1 MKDES
6 KYIATMAIANS
17 LRKQG
22 ILTDEDY
29 CRIDTIFR
37 EKYAPSLSTLFT
49 DIRLLNIGNR
59 ANMHADK
66 EA

>member
-6 KYIATMAIANS
+6 KYVMTMAIANN

-37 EKYAPSLSTLFT
+37 EKYEPSLSTLFT
-49 DIRLLNIGNR
+49 NIRLLNIGNR